1 MRVEKTGH
9 GLVGMA
15 PAKVVLAE
23 KEAMEDPPP
32 QTSTGPKTSKTCSPP
47 SKETSK
53 EAEVAGAEAVHP
65 TGATQTETQT
75 QVATQKNS
83 TDSVEPP
90 DCQEMHDKGHHAHAL
105 DRHGH
110 RGPQLCRPFR

>member
-1 MRVEKTGH
+1 MRVERTGH

-23 KEAMEDPPP
+23 KEAMEDPPS
-32 QTSTGPKTSKTCSPP
+32 QTSTDPKTSTTSSPP

-53 EAEVAGAEAVHP
+53 EKAMEGAEAVYP

-75 QVATQKNS
+75 
-83 TDSVEPP
+83 
-90 DCQEMHDKGHHAHAL
+90 
-105 DRHGH
+105 
-110 RGPQLCRPFR
+110 

>member
-1 MRVEKTGH
+1 
-9 GLVGMA
+9 MA

-23 KEAMEDPPP
+23 TQAMEDPPS
-32 QTSTGPKTSKTCSPP
+32 QTSTGPKTSKTSSPP

-53 EAEVAGAEAVHP
+53 EAEVAGAEAIHP

-75 QVATQKNS
+75 QVETKENS

-90 DCQEMHDKGHHAHAL
+90 D
-105 DRHGH
+105 R
-110 RGPQLCRPFR
+110 